1 MLLNWLQSIANKDS
15 RLKLK
20 MGKNLNADI
29 EVLQA
34 IRVAHLDGLFILDAN
49 EGYTTKE
56 AIEVLEKLHEMG
68 VAYVLFEQPIHRDD
82 WEGLGHVGNVSRDKY
97 GIFVAKIMEGNLA
110 NVINIKVAKVR
121 CFK

>member
-1 MLLNWLQSIANKDS
+1 
-15 RLKLK
+15 

-56 AIEVLEKLHEMG
+56 AIEVLEKLHG
-68 VAYVLFEQPIHRDD
+68 K
-82 WEGLGHVGNVSRDKY
+82 G
-97 GIFVAKIMEGNLA
+97 
-110 NVINIKVAKVR
+110 
-121 CFK
+121 CFKEQYQKGKKCFPNIMHLLCLPTLDN